1 MAGPEA
7 FAHRRERLR
16 TVLEEEGIDAIL
28 VTNLV
33 NVRYLTGFTGSHA
46 ALLVASDQH
55 GGDRATVIATDG
67 RYTTQVAQQ
76 APGLAVEMARSG
88 ALRLATLA
96 AERFNGR
103 LAFESGT
110 VTVAQHE
117 QLVGQAAG
125 IELFGTRGIVEE
137 LRIVKDAAELASL
150 EAACGVADRALARL
164 IDSGALR
171 PGEPERLVARKLEWL
186 MHEEGAEG
194 IAFET
199 IIAAGAH
206 SAVPHHRPTDSLIE
220 RGDLVKMDFGAVV
233 GGYHSDMTRTVV
245 VGARPEPWQ
254 QRIHDIVR
262 EAQEAG
268 RAAAVEGGLTGDVDG
283 ASRAVI
289 AAAGHG
295 DHFVHSTGHGVGLEI
310 HEAPSVARNADGRLL
325 CNTAITVE
333 PGIYLPGRGG
343 VRIEDTVVI
352 TAAVAEGMAGGGGP
366 AVLTTTTRE
375 LLAI

>member
-1 MAGPEA
+1 MAGPEV

-16 TVLEEEGIDAIL
+16 AVLGDEGIDAIL

-46 ALLVASDQH
+46 ALLVASDEQ
-55 GGDRATVIATDG
+55 GGDDAAVIATDG

-88 ALRLATLA
+88 ALRLVALA
-96 AERFNGR
+96 AERPVGR
-103 LAFESGT
+103 LGFESST

-117 QLVGQAAG
+117 QLAGEATG
-125 IELFGTRGIVEE
+125 IELVGTRGLVEG
-137 LRIVKDAAELASL
+137 LRIVKDATELAAL
-150 EAACGVADRALARL
+150 EAACGAADRALSRL

-171 PGEPERLVARKLEWL
+171 PGESERLVARKLEWL

-245 VGARPEPWQ
+245 VGAQPEPWQ

-262 EAQEAG
+262 EAQAAG
-268 RAAAVEGGLTGDVDG
+268 RAAAVEGGLAGEVDG
-283 ASRAVI
+283 AARAVI
-289 AAAGHG
+289 TAAGHG

-310 HEAPSVARNADGRLL
+310 HEAPSVARNADSRLL

-343 VRIEDTVVI
+343 VRIEDTVII
-352 TAAVAEGMAGGGGP
+352 TPAVAEGVTGGGGP

-375 LLAI
+375 LLVV